1 MAQNARRSGRKC
13 PIDDELGRHAVR
25 ALALAVAVRA
35 GVPVLLWGAPGTGKT
50 RTVEA
55 LARRMG
61 LPCETV
67 VAAIREPSDFAGL
80 PVPGESL
87 EIDGRRV
94 RQTDLAPPAWAVRLA
109 AAGRGVLFLDEISA
123 APPAVQVALL
133 RVVLERTV
141 GDLRLPDGVR
151 VVAAANPADAAD
163 GLWELGPALSNR
175 FVHIPWE
182 PDLAQWRSG
191 MVAGWTEPPPVELDG
206 AALRDETAAARAEIA
221 AFVGVRRELL
231 LRQPRADDQ
240 AAAAWPS
247 PRTWEMAARLLGAAA
262 AARTGDGQELPGEV
276 AELLLAGAV
285 GEAAAVEF
293 LAWRRALD
301 VPDPE
306 LLLRDPSRYV
316 PPRHGDQVY
325 VLLMGVVDAVR
336 RRLTAGRWRAAWSI
350 VERTVRLGHGDL
362 AVLAGR
368 MLRQVAREAG
378 RADDRRFAVPE
389 AALAAVEDAGLL
401 DGQASALEE
410 IAGGGTVH

>member
-1 MAQNARRSGRKC
+1 MGERRSRSGKRLRNNE
-13 PIDDELGRHAVR
+13 IEGGHGVR

-67 VAAIREPSDFAGL
+67 VAAIREPADFAGL
-80 PVPGESL
+80 PVPGATL

-141 GDLRLPDGVR
+141 GDLRLPGAVR
-151 VVAAANPADAAD
+151 IVAAANPADAD
-163 GLWELGPALSNR
+163 GGLWELAPALSNR

-182 PDLAQWRSG
+182 PDLARWRSG
-191 MVAGWTEPPPVELDG
+191 MVAGWAEPPSVELDE
-206 AALRDETAAARAEIA
+206 AALRRATAAARAEVA

-231 LRQPRADDQ
+231 LKQPRAD
-240 AAAAWPS
+240 AHGTAAWPS
-247 PRTWEMAARLLGAAA
+247 PRTWEMAAGLLGAAA
-262 AARTGDGQELPGEV
+262 AARTADGGALPGEV

-285 GEAAAVEF
+285 GEGAAVEF

-301 VPDPE
+301 LPDPE
-306 LLLRDPSRYV
+306 CLLRDPSRYV

-336 RRLTAGRWRAAWSI
+336 RRLTAGRWRAAWSV
-350 VERTVRLGHGDL
+350 VERTVRAGHGDL

-368 MLRQVAREAG
+368 MLREAAREAG
-378 RADDRRFAVPE
+378 RAGDGRFAVPE
-389 AALAAVEDAGLL
+389 SALAAVEDAGLV
-401 DGQASALEE
+401 DGQASVLEE

>member
-1 MAQNARRSGRKC
+1 
-13 PIDDELGRHAVR
+13 V
-25 ALALAVAVRA
+25 LALAVAVRA

-55 LARRMG
+55 LARGMG

-80 PVPGESL
+80 PVPGASL
-87 EIDGRRV
+87 EIEGRHV
-94 RQTDLAPPAWAVRLA
+94 RRTDLAPPAWAVRLA

-151 VVAAANPADAAD
+151 IVAAANPADASD
-163 GLWELGPALSNR
+163 GLWELAPALSNR

-182 PDLAQWRSG
+182 PDLARWRSG
-191 MVAGWTEPPPVELDG
+191 MVSGWAEPPSAELDG
-206 AALRDETAAARAEIA
+206 AALRRATAAARAEIA

-231 LRQPRADDQ
+231 LK
-240 AAAAWPS
+240 
-247 PRTWEMAARLLGAAA
+247 E
-262 AARTGDGQELPGEV
+262 EV
-276 AELLLAGAV
+276 AELLLAGSV
-285 GEAAAVEF
+285 GDAAAVEF

-306 LLLRDPSRYV
+306 RLLRDPSRYV
-316 PPRHGDQVY
+316 PPRRGDQVY

-336 RRLTAGRWRAAWSI
+336 RRLTPGRWRAAWAI

-368 MLRQVAREAG
+368 MLRQAVREAG
-378 RADDRRFAVPE
+378 RAEDARFAVPE
-389 AALAAVEDAGLL
+389 AALAAVEEAGLL
-401 DGQASALEE
+401 DGRADVLEG